1 MPVMLMHGMGLM
13 GTMGRRGML
22 DPIALYLR
30 LHGCKAFA
38 PNVAPYHHTEIRALT
53 WKNHLLRILNETKSD
68 KIHLIAHSLGGL
80 DARFLVSNLGM
91 APHVAQITTIA
102 TPHHGSYLA
111 TFFLKKPALLS
122 RSMVRLLDFTGQYSL
137 PDTPSNALKALQQ
150 LTPEYM
156 INHFNVDVQDHPE
169 VVYRSIAARAGKNT
183 PEAISPLL
191 FTQNRIL
198 YGHEGENDG
207 LVSVKS
213 AIWRGFSET
222 IEADHLTQIAIA
234 PKNKKQQMLA
244 RYLKW
249 AIEADIQAIPNR

>member
-13 GTMGRRGML
+13 GTIGRRGML
-22 DPIALYLR
+22 DPVALYLR
-30 LHGCKAFA
+30 LHGCMAFA
-38 PNVAPYHHTEIRALT
+38 PNVAPYHHTETRALA
-53 WKNHLLRILNETKSD
+53 WKNHLLRILDETKSD

-80 DARFLVSNLGM
+80 DARFLVSKLEM

-102 TPHHGSYLA
+102 TPHLGSYLA
-111 TFFLKKPALLS
+111 TFFLKKPAFLS
-122 RSMVRLLDFTGQYSL
+122 HTMVRFLNFTGQYSL
-137 PDTPSNALKALQQ
+137 PDAPSNALKVLQQ

-183 PEAISPLL
+183 PEPISPLL

-198 YGHEGENDG
+198 YGQEGENDG

-222 IEADHLTQIAIA
+222 IEADHLTHIAIA
-234 PKNKKQQMLA
+234 PKNKKQKMLS
-244 RYLKW
+244 RYLNW
-249 AIEADIQAIPNR
+249 VIEADKQAMSNR